1 MATGTGR
8 WQLGQEAGWVGAVWT
23 GGSHCGQVAFG
34 TGGSQEGRWQLGQEA
49 VGVGMLQ
56 SRQVGGNLGQKAGG
70 KWDRRYE
77 HRW

>member
-1 MATGTGR
+1 M
-8 WQLGQEAGWVGAVWT
+8 QFGQEAVIVGRWHL
-23 GGSHCGQVAFG
+23 GR
-34 TGGSQEGRWQLGQEA
+34 GSQEGRWQLGQEA